1 MSKNSKKKSTKACV
15 GHKSQKSTISTPAK
29 SADQSLLDETVPR
42 VEEIKFETANG
53 TSTSACAAVLPS
65 SAASRL
71 EAILAELEG
80 GCFADAAKEAGDQV
94 DPVGFIRKKMAA
106 LGFQA
111 GIQLSGSGAMRDARK
126 ILDGF
131 PGDDEYDIT
140 FEPLDGE
147 SDEDT
152 DDLDDS
158 DFDEGDEI
166 IDFEAALDEK
176 LFTANISDEFLLG
189 LDPLRA
195 LSGKLKDQKAKL
207 QEKLNQP
214 ASQSV
219 SLDPSNLSLS
229 YPLID
234 PLKLQVIQSAETEL
248 TTVHDLFESNT
259 ISASQKLPLL
269 KRKYM
274 ELMQQDIR
282 HRLEALR
289 IRDYLDTLHLERQVV
304 ERELEKAIHL
314 KTTLE
319 QLCEQLQA
327 ENSKIKG
334 EKAGLNSKIYGEL
347 ELQALAEDEEQTIR
361 NTPINKKN
369 FNNKTGKK
377 GKQVTNNSSSKEAL
391 KPASFSMP
399 RQFPTS
405 LPEALKPIS
414 FELPD
419 ANKMI
424 SEASGDFKVLQQRV
438 ILLVEIFNQRE
449 VHFMSILKA
458 KDTEIALLQSHFYQ
472 QMIQMQKTSASNRDL
487 SMKLNSLSSSE
498 ADLRAQL
505 GIYVDKFKQVEDTLA
520 KSNDLFATFRH
531 EMEQM
536 TAKLG
541 RIEKENQ
548 MLQTKCSTLS
558 RNIIEMADERSKQ
571 IKEMDVIRAQKT
583 KLESLC
589 RSLQAERN
597 AALKTNSLESAT
609 DVIHGGKVEQI
620 AS

>member
-1 MSKNSKKKSTKACV
+1 M
-15 GHKSQKSTISTPAK
+15 
-29 SADQSLLDETVPR
+29 DQQLSEETTPR

-53 TSTSACAAVLPS
+53 TSTAASAAVLPS

-71 EAILAELEG
+71 EAILAELEN
-80 GCFADAAKEAGDQV
+80 GCFADAAKEAGEQA

-126 ILDGF
+126 ILEGF

-140 FEPLDGE
+140 FEPMDGE
-147 SDEDT
+147 SDDECS
-152 DDLDDS
+152 DLNDS
-158 DFDEGDEI
+158 DFDDDDGDEI

-195 LSGKLKDQKAKL
+195 LSGKLKSQKAKL
-207 QEKLNQP
+207 QEKLEQP
-214 ASQSV
+214 AKKSV
-219 SLDPSNLSLS
+219 SLDPSSLS

-234 PLKLQVIQSAETEL
+234 PLKLQVIQSAESEL
-248 TTVHDLFESNT
+248 TTVHDLFESSS
-259 ISASQKLPLL
+259 ISPSQKLPLL

-327 ENSKIKG
+327 ENSKIKA
-334 EKAGLNSKIYGEL
+334 EKAGLGSKIYDEL
-347 ELQALAEDEEQTIR
+347 ELQALAEDEDLTR
-361 NTPINKKN
+361 NNNTGNNNNKKT
-369 FNNKTGKK
+369 NNKNGKK
-377 GKQVTNNSSSKEAL
+377 GKQTGNNNSSTNNKELSK
-391 KPASFSMP
+391 SSTFSVP
-399 RQFPTS
+399 RQFPSS

-424 SEASGDFKVLQQRV
+424 NEAGGDVKALQQR
-438 ILLVEIFNQRE
+438 LVMLVDIFNQRE
-449 VHFMSILKA
+449 VHFMSVLKA
-458 KDTEIALLQSHFYQ
+458 KDTEISLLQSHFYQ
-472 QMIQMQKTSASNRDL
+472 QMTQLQKTSASNRDL
-487 SMKLNSLSSSE
+487 SIKLNSLSSSE

-558 RNIIEMADERSKQ
+558 RNIIEMADERTKQ
-571 IKEMDVIRAQKT
+571 IKEMDVIRAQKA

-589 RSLQAERN
+589 RTLQAERN
-597 AALKTNSLESAT
+597 AAMKSSSAAIEMPLEPAPEM
-609 DVIHGGKVEQI
+609 VAKVEQI